1 MEMTTTVEVMQVK
14 RFKMEDN
21 GFAATTLYCVGNAS
35 EESNENSMG
44 IEIVKMRG
52 DYELFE
58 TLRGIVPGKLELTTF
73 LSQGGKDK
81 AEIRVKSAR
90 PVNAVKPAAK

>member
-1 MEMTTTVEVMQVK
+1 MEMKSVVEVMQVK

-21 GFAATTLYCVGNAS
+21 GFAATTLYCVGNES
-35 EESNENSMG
+35 EESNTNSMG

-58 TLRGIVPGKLELTTF
+58 TMRGMVPGTLELTMF

-81 AEIRVKSAR
+81 AEMRVKSAK
-90 PVNAVKPAAK
+90 PVQKAIK